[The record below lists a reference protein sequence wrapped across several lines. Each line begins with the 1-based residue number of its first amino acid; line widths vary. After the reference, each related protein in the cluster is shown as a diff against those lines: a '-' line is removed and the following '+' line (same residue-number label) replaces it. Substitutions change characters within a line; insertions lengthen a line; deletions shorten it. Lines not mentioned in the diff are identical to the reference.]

1 MVEDRLSRS
10 WDEGNGA
17 SAPDRT
23 VPTQSGKSGLG
34 RRLRAIAIGTML
46 GLTAI
51 GGAGT
56 ALAEDTDLTGAATQ
70 APAAGMSVQV
80 AGQSGTAQLTVY
92 GIKDTGVPILMDDG
106 TGRLVLVDLKVQNAG
121 DDPFLFNTSRVQM
134 HDDDGQSYGRVRF
147 DNDDDPGLANF
158 RPLRGQ
164 EIDDGGQARGWL
176 AFAVDDDSTLRTV
189 SYRDDDGDDVGVAD
203 LTVASVR
210 LDDDGDWDDDGR
222 ADDDGSTNVAGGGDD
237 DDGWGDDDGGAVAG
251 GVYIGDD
258 DGYYGDDDGYYGD
271 DGGGAYYGGDDD
283 GWDEMAARLR
293 VATMTMGATTNFVPA
308 R

>member
-1 MVEDRLSRS
+1 MVEERFTRLA
-10 WDEGNGA
+10 DEGNDGG
-17 SAPDRT
+17 SL
-23 VPTQSGKSGLG
+23 LG
-34 RRLRAIAIGTML
+34 RLRSIAIGAML
-46 GLTAI
+46 GLMAI
-51 GGAGT
+51 GGGGA
-56 ALAEDTDLTGAATQ
+56 ALADQVDTATQ

-80 AGQSGTAQLTVY
+80 AGESGTAQLTVY
-92 GIKDTGVPILMDDG
+92 GIKDTGIPILMDDG
-106 TGRLVLVDLKVQNAG
+106 TGRLVLVDIKVQNAG
-121 DDPFLFNTSRVQM
+121 DDPFLFNTSRVRMQ
-134 HDDDGQSYGRVRF
+134 DDAGQSYGRVRF

-189 SYRDDDGDDVGVAD
+189 SYRDDDGANVGVAD

-222 ADDDGSTNVAGGGDD
+222 ADDDGSNNVAGTGGD

-251 GVYIGDD
+251 GGYVGDD

-271 DGGGAYYGGDDD
+271 DDGGGAYYGGDDD
-283 GWDEMAARLR
+283 GWDDD
-293 VATMTMGATTNFVPA
+293 GGGYYGGDDDDWGGDDDGGDDD
-308 R
+308 

>member
-1 MVEDRLSRS
+1 MVDERFSRLAGERN
-10 WDEGNGA
+10 DGGG
-17 SAPDRT
+17 R
-23 VPTQSGKSGLG
+23 LG
-34 RRLRAIAIGTML
+34 RRLRAITIGAVL

-56 ALAEDTDLTGAATQ
+56 ALAVQTDQAGTTTQ

-80 AGQSGTAQLTVY
+80 AGESGTAQLTVY
-92 GIKDTGVPILMDDG
+92 GIKDTGIPILMDDG

-121 DDPFLFNTSRVQM
+121 DDPFLFNTSRVRM
-134 HDDDGQSYGRVRF
+134 HDDAGQSYGRVRF

-189 SYRDDDGDDVGVAD
+189 SYRDDDGANVGVAD

-222 ADDDGSTNVAGGGDD
+222 ADDDGANNVAGTGAGD

-251 GVYIGDD
+251 GTYVGDD
-258 DGYYGDDDGYYGD
+258 DGYYGDDDG
-271 DGGGAYYGGDDD
+271 AYYGGDDD
-283 GWDEMAARLR
+283 GWDDD
-293 VATMTMGATTNFVPA
+293 GGGYYGGDDDDWGGDDDDGGDD
-308 R
+308 